1 MNKMNDMKFVET
13 NRTGLFRKMNNGS
26 LAVPKIIRENNDL
39 MEPCTVEIIPM
50 YDGFYVRKA
59 RGREK

>member
-1 MNKMNDMKFVET
+1 MNDMKFVEK
-13 NRTGLFRKMNNGS
+13 NRTGLFRRMNNGS
-26 LAVPKIIRENNDL
+26 LSVPKVIRENNDL

-59 RGREK
+59 RGRDN